1 MTMTITEI
9 AQSFPERHNW
19 NHEQQQTVINAI
31 NAIIG
36 QTFIC
41 NHPNMLGVETTV
53 VQPDPRSSGSTL
65 YLHSPSN
72 RDFQHHECDVF
83 HFAEFYTPKQ
93 QEPVVTTMTF
103 DVFAT
108 QFASTDN
115 LVNFILNAHEEGNVE
130 TIEYTIPHYTYIPQ
144 ENRFVAHS
152 DDMSETHHYEVTIN
166 MVATNEV
173 YKVLF
178 RRGCYNDMELFM
190 KHLSNRLSDS
200 YGGFETEEM
209 NITDPREMERTALS
223 LQFGLNTQR
232 MNKARMDIIERGSQ
246 MGSQQFIQSCRDLA
260 NLADENKATKER
272 LEQLI

>member
-1 MTMTITEI
+1 MTMTIAEI
-9 AQSFPERHNW
+9 AQSFPQMHNW

-41 NHPNMLGVETTV
+41 NHPNMQGVETTV

-65 YLHSPSN
+65 FLHSPSN

-103 DVFAT
+103 DDFAT

-115 LVNFILNAHEEGNVE
+115 LANFMINAIDEGNVQCV
-130 TIEYTIPHYTYIPQ
+130 EYTIPHYIYRD
-144 ENRFVAHS
+144 NRFVAIG
-152 DDMSETHHYEVTIN
+152 DQTHHYEVTIN
-166 MVATNEV
+166 MVATNEIYNV
-173 YKVLF
+173 KF
-178 RRGCYNDMELFM
+178 RRAGYNEMEFFM
-190 KHLSNRLSDS
+190 KHLSNRLSDG
-200 YGGFETEEM
+200 YGEFERHEI
-209 NITDPREMERTALS
+209 NITDPTEMERKALS
-223 LQFGLNTQR
+223 LQFVLNIRR
-232 MNKARMDIIERGSQ
+232 MNQMRRKMIENNGCLGSE
-246 MGSQQFIQSCRDLA
+246 QFIQSCRDLA

-272 LEQLI
+272 IDQLC